1 MISSRYWNRV
11 LIDPLIQKNSLY
23 EEFYEPRTL
32 EKFKRFGG
40 AGGGAD
46 WGPKVVV
53 APVLVVQVIASQDLG
68 HRG

>member
-1 MISSRYWNRV
+1 MSRGR
-11 LIDPLIQKNSLY
+11 
-23 EEFYEPRTL
+23 F

-40 AGGGAD
+40 AGGGWAD

-53 APVLVVQVIASQDLG
+53 APVLVVQVIASQNLG